1 MLLVSQSGLEEK
13 LLRDEDVRPTFGG
26 HEKFVFRNGWLKKGL
41 DAIIGDSLIFT
52 RDEALVTLGVGKN
65 MVRSIRH
72 WCLAASVAQEK
83 DGSGLAKPIV
93 PSELGAKLLFRDG
106 WDPYLE
112 DMGSLWLLHWQ
123 LVSNRTR
130 TLVWSIIFS
139 SYFQAEFSKV
149 QLTELIN
156 KQFEQMNIRTT
167 QGTIEREIDTF
178 IRMYVPAGAQKN
190 QVSEEN
196 LDCPLA
202 ELDIIQA
209 ILEEGLYRFN
219 IGPKSSLP
227 AAIVGYALFHFLSGR
242 LQTRRT
248 MAIEEALYQH
258 GSPGQA
264 FKLDEDSLV
273 DYLELLELTT
283 TGMLRINETA
293 GLRQIY
299 LSDEVANNL
308 NTWAY
313 LLLDQYYGRN

>member
-1 MLLVSQSGLEEK
+1 MLLENQSGLEEK

-41 DAIIGDSLIFT
+41 DAIIGDPLIFT

-72 WCLAASVAQEK
+72 WCLAASVAREK

-93 PSELGAKLLFRDG
+93 PSELGSKLLLRNG

-149 QLTELIN
+149 QLTQLIN

-209 ILEEGLYRFN
+209 IPEEGLYRFN

-227 AAIVGYALFHFLSGR
+227 AAIVGYALFYFLSGR

-283 TGMLRINETA
+283 AGMLRINETA

-313 LLLDQYYGRN
+313 RLLDQYYGRN

>member
-1 MLLVSQSGLEEK
+1 M

-41 DAIIGDSLIFT
+41 DAINKDALIFT

-72 WCLAASVAQEK
+72 WCLAANVAQEK
-83 DGSGLAKPIV
+83 DGSGLAKPII
-93 PSELGAKLLFRDG
+93 PSELGAKLLLSNG

-112 DMGSLWLLHWQ
+112 DMASLWLLHWQ

-130 TLVWSIIFS
+130 ALVWSIIFS
-139 SYFQAEFSKV
+139 SYFQSEFSKN
-149 QLTELIN
+149 QLAQLIN

-167 QGTIEREIDTF
+167 QGTIDREIDTF
-178 IRMYVPAGAQKN
+178 LRMYVPAGGQKN

-209 ILEEGLYRFN
+209 IPEEGLYRFN
-219 IGPKSSLP
+219 IGPKTSLP
-227 AAIVGYALFHFLSGR
+227 TAIVGHALFQFLSHR

-248 MAIEEALYQH
+248 VAIEEALYQH

-273 DYLELLELTT
+273 EYLAQLELTT
-283 TGMLRINETA
+283 AGMLRINETA

-299 LSDEVANNL
+299 LSDEIATNL
-308 NTWAY
+308 ATWSY
-313 LLLDQYYGRN
+313 HFLDQYYGRN